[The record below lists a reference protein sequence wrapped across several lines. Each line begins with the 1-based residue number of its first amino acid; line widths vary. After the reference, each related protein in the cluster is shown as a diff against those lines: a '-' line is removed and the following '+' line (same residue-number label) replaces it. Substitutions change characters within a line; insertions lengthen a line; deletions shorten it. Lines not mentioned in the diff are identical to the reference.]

1 MQVDNLITGLP
12 RTVHGRSVGSEDCLY
27 LNIWSPRLPGARNA
41 PARLPV
47 MVWIHGGANTVGS
60 AAAYD
65 TMETLAV
72 PLQVVVV
79 SLNYRLGALG
89 WFSHPALDGRP
100 EDTSGNYGTLD
111 LVAAL
116 RWVRDD
122 IAAFGGDPDNV
133 TIFGESAGGMN
144 VFSLLAAPA
153 ARGLFHRAIV
163 QSGLPTSIPVD
174 EARAP
179 QRAGERPFAAVA
191 FAPPDLDRP
200 ATSTALVSRLLLA
213 AGRAATLSDADA
225 LQASMP
231 GPELARWLRARPAA
245 SLLEPFGWP
254 QGRYRSFAAM
264 YPWPAPIAD
273 GTVLPREPLL
283 EVLRDPARHSAV
295 PVILGT
301 NHDEARLFL
310 SVDPRYG
317 DLWFDRLTRLRTG
330 APYARDAAYI
340 SDYWKAVGADEP
352 ATRLQATQAAGV
364 YVYRIHWDDLLSVP
378 PFDFARIFGAAHG
391 IDIALLF
398 GPVNALAT
406 PFRPAGAAAA
416 RDRDA
421 LGNAMKSYWGEFAHH
436 GSPGRGRDGQLPEWS
451 AWPAATVANDDAAA
465 PPGATLVFDA
475 PAAGGIRIVPGRL
488 TPDGMER
495 RLLADPSLAGDR
507 DERCR
512 VAASMFRLVG
522 ATVGLWDPA
531 HFASLGCSAD

>member
-1 MQVDNLITGLP
+1 
-12 RTVHGRSVGSEDCLY
+12 
-27 LNIWSPRLPGARNA
+27 
-41 PARLPV
+41 
-47 MVWIHGGANTVGS
+47 MVWIHGGANTIGS

-65 TMETLAV
+65 TMETLAA
-72 PLQVVVV
+72 PMQVVIV
-79 SLNYRLGALG
+79 SLNYRLGVLG
-89 WFSHPALDGRP
+89 WFSHPALEGSA
-100 EDTSGNYGTLD
+100 EDASGNYGTLD

-179 QRAGERPFAAVA
+179 QPAGTRPFAAVA

-213 AGRAATLSDADA
+213 AGRAATLQAADA

-231 GPELARWLRARPAA
+231 APQLARWLRAQPAS

-254 QGRYRSFAAM
+254 KGRYRAFAAM

-273 GTVLPREPLL
+273 GVVLPREPLL
-283 EVLRDPARHSAV
+283 EVLGDPARHSAV
-295 PVILGT
+295 PIILGT

-317 DLWFDRLTRLRTG
+317 DLWFDRLPHLRD
-330 APYARDAAYI
+330 AAVFARDAAYI
-340 SDYWKAVGADEP
+340 SDYWKAAGADEP
-352 ATRLQATQAAGV
+352 ATRLRAVQGAGV
-364 YVYRIHWDDLLSVP
+364 YVYRIDWDDLLRIP

-391 IDIALLF
+391 IDIPLLF
-398 GPVNALAT
+398 GPANALAV
-406 PFRPAGAAAA
+406 PFRPASAAAA

-421 LGNAMKSYWGEFAHH
+421 LGDAMKSYWGEFARR
-436 GSPGRGRDGQLPEWS
+436 GAPGRGRDGRLPDWQP
-451 AWPAATVANDDAAA
+451 WPAGSAAKDDPAARTGGPA
-465 PPGATLVFDA
+465 DAVTPAGATLALDS
-475 PAAGGIRIVPGRL
+475 PAGGGIRMVPGRL

-495 RLLADPSLAGDR
+495 RLLADPSLAEDR
-507 DERCR
+507 AERCR
-512 VAASMFRLVG
+512 VGASMFRLVG

-531 HFASLGCSAD
+531 HFAALGCPAD